1 MQSRTGI
8 RVLLVGLLAGAP
20 WAAPAQ
26 AQRSDEGLRQ
36 VERLTRASRDV
47 VQAIGDTRERLVRT
61 MEVYN
66 SLMADNA
73 QNRRRLFTNLQREMD
88 RTDER
93 RARIA
98 QRVATMDAEANTLF
112 GQWATST
119 AAITTES
126 LRQRS
131 EERLAATR
139 ARHGE
144 IHTAGQQAGELYA
157 TFMKTLRDQVTF
169 LGHDLNPGAVANLKP
184 DAAKL
189 NTSSDELLASID
201 AIVATAN
208 RNIAAMQPQ

>member
-1 MQSRTGI
+1 M
-8 RVLLVGLLAGAP
+8 LLVGLLAGAP

-36 VERLTRASRDV
+36 VQRLTRASRDV

-61 MEVYN
+61 MEIYN

-73 QNRRRLFTNLQREMD
+73 ENRRRLFTNLQREMD

-93 RARIA
+93 RTRIA
-98 QRVATMDAEANTLF
+98 QRVATMDTEANTLF
-112 GQWATST
+112 GQWAAST

-131 EERLAATR
+131 EERLASAR

-144 IHTAGQQAGELYA
+144 IHTAGQQSGELYA

-169 LGHDLNPGAVANLKP
+169 LGHDLNPSAVANLKP

-189 NTSSDELLASID
+189 NASSKELLASID

-208 RNIAAMQPQ
+208 RAIAAMQPQ